1 MPAASEW
8 MTSRLRSSLWIFRI
22 ISRRCL
28 RFMSCHLS
36 WFALG
41 FAFLAS
47 WAPSCCLVFMLPS
60 HVEFNLA
67 RPGRRKLLNLP
78 SGVGPFLFQ
87 GMPAT
92 IYPIASTGAML
103 DIGQERSRE
112 NTALAA
118 EPGCTADSNCASA
131 YIGTIELSK
140 KVSGSYNHPSG
151 LTGGRC
157 LTGIGLL
164 MGGPWRFYNEFW
176 EPRRQLW
183 CLINSD
189 SNRIALACPCIFRCR
204 HIFFPLQ
211 ILAHNTGSSIHEH
224 RPLALICSCS
234 CSRVRRCV
242 VSVASLYIRFGVRSN
257 GGLLL
262 GGTWVALTF
271 PNDVAI
277 SVCAAFASHLKSFW
291 RETLLLTFATT
302 LAGFCCAY
310 FAKRRVNVR

>member
-1 MPAASEW
+1 MPNVYGSVSSHRSVLSCARKSETW
-8 MTSRLRSSLWIFRI
+8 RLILD
-22 ISRRCL
+22 
-28 RFMSCHLS
+28 LS
-36 WFALG
+36 GFFVSQDLG
-41 FAFLAS
+41 TL
-47 WAPSCCLVFMLPS
+47 
-60 HVEFNLA
+60 
-67 RPGRRKLLNLP
+67 
-78 SGVGPFLFQ
+78 
-87 GMPAT
+87 
-92 IYPIASTGAML
+92 
-103 DIGQERSRE
+103 
-112 NTALAA
+112 
-118 EPGCTADSNCASA
+118 
-131 YIGTIELSK
+131 
-140 KVSGSYNHPSG
+140 
-151 LTGGRC
+151 
-157 LTGIGLL
+157 
-164 MGGPWRFYNEFW
+164 YNEFW